1 MKDNMNRRNFVKA
14 AITGTTA
21 ASLAVPS
28 LAMAGDKKKVRLKMQ
43 TYWGKEVGD
52 IFKVFSKNVKT
63 ASEKSLQIK
72 VYEGGSIVSDAE
84 MLDAVSKGT
93 LDMCESYAGYWPGKE
108 DLAIIESGMA
118 GAWTNVDEA
127 NYIFEKSLKPLLK
140 EAYAEHNVHYLGT
153 AFGGAYD
160 LLTKKP
166 VKSLDDLKNMK
177 IRATPTVA
185 KILQK
190 FGIPTVFM
198 PASELYVG
206 LSTGAI
212 DGVIYGGP
220 IEYSGM
226 KLFEV
231 AKHYTTLNM
240 INPGFTDTIL
250 INKDKWDSLSKAN
263 QTILELAVADSATR
277 LHNWMMEGNYNPK
290 YSSHFEFASLP
301 AGDSKRLRD
310 AAQALWEEDA
320 KKSERNKKAIEFL
333 KDMAKKRG

>member
-1 MKDNMNRRNFVKA
+1 MSNKINRRHFVKA
-14 AITGTTA
+14 TVAGA
-21 ASLAVPS
+21 AATSLAVPTLVS
-28 LAMAGDKKKVRLKMQ
+28 GEDKKKMRLKMQ

-52 IFKVFSKNVKT
+52 IFKVFANNVKV
-63 ASEKSLQIK
+63 ASDNSLRIK
-72 VYEGGSIVSDAE
+72 VYEGGSIVPDSE
-84 MLDAVSKGT
+84 MLEAVSKGT

-127 NYIFEKSLKPLLK
+127 HYIFANSLKPLLT

-166 VKSLDDLKNMK
+166 VKSLADLKNMK

-190 FGIPTVFM
+190 FDIPTVFM

-250 INKDKWDSLSKAN
+250 INKDKWDALTPAN
-263 QTILELAVADSATR
+263 QKILELAVSDSASR
-277 LHNWMMEGNYNPK
+277 LHNWMMEGSYNPK
-290 YSSHFEFASLP
+290 YSAHFKFASLSP
-301 AGDSKRLRD
+301 EDSKRLRS
-310 AAQALWEEDA
+310 AAQELWQEEA
-320 KKSERNKKAIEFL
+320 KKSARNKKAVDFLIE
-333 KDMAKKRG
+333 MAKRRN

>member
-1 MKDNMNRRNFVKA
+1 MNNKMNRRNFVKA
-14 AITGTTA
+14 TITGA
-21 ASLAVPS
+21 AATSLAVPS
-28 LAMAGDKKKVRLKMQ
+28 LAAAEEKQKVRLKMQ

-52 IFKVFSKNVKT
+52 IFKDLSSNVKT
-63 ASEKSLQIK
+63 ASDNSLKIK
-72 VYEGGSIVSDAE
+72 VFEGGSVVPDAE

-127 NYIFEKSLKPLLK
+127 TYIFNNSLKPLLK
-140 EAYAEHNVHYLGT
+140 ETYAEHNIHYLGT
-153 AFGGAYD
+153 AFGGSYD

-166 VKSLDDLKNMK
+166 VKSLADLKNMK

-190 FGIPTVFM
+190 FDIPTVFM

-206 LSTGAI
+206 LSTGTI

-220 IEYSGM
+220 IEYTGM

-231 AKHYTTLNM
+231 AKYYTTLNM

-250 INKDKWDSLSKAN
+250 INKDKWDSLTPAN
-263 QTILELAVADSATR
+263 QKILELAVTDSAAR
-277 LHNWMMEGNYNPK
+277 LHNWMMEGSYDPK
-290 YSSHFEFASLP
+290 YSSHFEFSSLS
-301 AGDSKRLRD
+301 AEDSKQLRV
-310 AAQALWEEDA
+310 AAQELWDEEA
-320 KKSERNKKAIEFL
+320 KKSDRNKKAVAFL
-333 KDMAKKRG
+333 KEMAKKRG